1 MTRTAILDAA
11 EAIMRENG
19 YAAVSSRKV
28 ASVAGLKSKLVH
40 YYFQTMDD
48 LFVALLQRVEE
59 RHFQSL
65 CEAIASS
72 DPLGALWK
80 LSIDKNLPRLHK
92 EFVALATHRERL
104 RLDIARSAERTRA
117 IYTATLKRA
126 IEDRGLDPAGFPPI
140 ALAIIMDGVAR
151 VINTDKELGTS
162 AGHAEAIAFIERFLV
177 ATPPREIPQAPG
189 APCRSGAGTMEPS

>member
-1 MTRTAILDAA
+1 MSRTAILDAA
-11 EAIMRENG
+11 EAIMRDEG

-48 LFVALLQRVEE
+48 LFAALLQRVEE
-59 RHFQSL
+59 RHFQGL
-65 CEAIASS
+65 CTAIASS
-72 DPLGALWK
+72 DPLAALWK
-80 LSIDKNLPRLHK
+80 LSIAANLPRLHK

-104 RLDIARSAERTRA
+104 RLDIARSAERTRS
-117 IYTATLKRA
+117 IYAAAVTRA
-126 IEDRGLDPAGFPPI
+126 IEDRGLDSGSFPPL

-162 AGHAEAIAFIERFLV
+162 AGHAEAIAFVEGFL
-177 ATPPREIPQAPG
+177 ASAP
-189 APCRSGAGTMEPS
+189 ADEAR

>member
-11 EAIMRENG
+11 EAILREKG

-40 YYFQTMDD
+40 YYFHTMDD
-48 LFVALLQRVEE
+48 LFAALLQRVEE

-92 EFVALATHRERL
+92 EFVALATHREHL
-104 RLDIARSAERTRA
+104 RLNIARSAERTRA
-117 IYTATLKRA
+117 IYTATLTRA
-126 IEDRGLDPAGFPPI
+126 LEDRGLDTAAFPPT

-162 AGHAEAIAFIERFLV
+162 AGHAEAIAFVERFL
-177 ATPPREIPQAPG
+177 AQARPGAMPQAP
-189 APCRSGAGTMEPS
+189 